1 MGFLVIPL
9 SSLVGPVLDLVNEA
23 TLPKAM
29 CAMGPLGTPLS
40 QLWES
45 LIWASYQ
52 PNVLLMNPSFFSW
65 PSPNSSFFYQ
75 NHLGCSNGTS

>member
-9 SSLVGPVLDLVNEA
+9 SSVVGPVLGLVSEA

-52 PNVLLMNPSFFSW
+52 PSVLLMNLSFFSW
-65 PSPNSSFFYQ
+65 PSPNSSFFLPESSGLQQWY
-75 NHLGCSNGTS
+75 

>member
-1 MGFLVIPL
+1 MGFLAILL
-9 SSLVGPVLDLVNEA
+9 SSVVGPVLDLVNEA

-45 LIWASYQ
+45 LIWTSYQ
-52 PNVLLMNPSFFSW
+52 PNVFLMNPSFFLLALSKLLLFL
-65 PSPNSSFFYQ
+65 PESSGLQKWY
-75 NHLGCSNGTS
+75 